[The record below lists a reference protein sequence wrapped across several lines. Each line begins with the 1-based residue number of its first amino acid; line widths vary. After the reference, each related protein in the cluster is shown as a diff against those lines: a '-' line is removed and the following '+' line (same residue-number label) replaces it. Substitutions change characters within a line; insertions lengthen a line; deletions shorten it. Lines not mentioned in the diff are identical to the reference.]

1 MINDRVLTN
10 LGIISLI
17 GTNPRS
23 SKEAISGTLF
33 QDTRLNLESKLLS
46 LISRNFDKLKLWKYL
61 DIFENPA
68 RNYIYSQEIRGR
80 TEIEAQLIASKSFE
94 RHILP
99 MYRHTQNQT
108 YILNP
113 NQNEELFLY
122 YNLSPSMVIEISR
135 ELLDMKIWFLGNHE
149 VLTSEPLGDIVLDV
163 RRRYNGNN

>member
-1 MINDRVLTN
+1 MINDKVLTN

-23 SKEAISGTLF
+23 SKQAIDGTLF

-46 LISRNFDKLKLWKYL
+46 LISRNFDKLKLWKYQ
-61 DIFENPA
+61 
-68 RNYIYSQEIRGR
+68 YSLQDNWYPIKDLRAEL
-80 TEIEAQLIASKSFE
+80 EAQLISSKSFE

-99 MYRHTQNQT
+99 MYIHQQGQT
-108 YILNP
+108 YVLNP
-113 NQNEELFLY
+113 NQDEELFLY

-163 RRRYNGNN
+163 RKRYSGNN